1 MRVQRTRLLLALG
14 LRRSQRVRAVLDTT
28 VTLHQA
34 HAVHARLA
42 STRLLAEMVSR
53 IVCALRVMRD
63 TRLRP
68 VPRRATRAVC
78 VLRAITQ
85 VMAMA
90 QLWRRAVISAKPMR
104 VPRAV
109 YLAAE
114 ATIARAPVMQAITA
128 LRTRQRLLAVK
139 RARLAS
145 TRLLVEMVSAMRVQ
159 RTRLLLA
166 VGLRRSLIV
175 RAV

>member
-1 MRVQRTRLLLALG
+1 MQATTALQTRKRLLAV
-14 LRRSQRVRAVLDTT
+14 VR
-28 VTLHQA
+28 
-34 HAVHARLA
+34 ARLA
-42 STRLLAEMVSR
+42 GTRLLAVMEMSR
-53 IVCALRVMRD
+53 LPCALRVVWD

-114 ATIARAPVMQAITA
+114 ATIARAPVMQATMA
-128 LRTRQRLLAVK
+128 LRVR
-139 RARLAS
+139 S
-145 TRLLVEMVSAMRVQ
+145 RLLVV
-159 RTRLLLA
+159 
-166 VGLRRSLIV
+166 
-175 RAV
+175 

>member
-1 MRVQRTRLLLALG
+1 MR
-14 LRRSQRVRAVLDTT
+14 
-28 VTLHQA
+28 
-34 HAVHARLA
+34 ARLA
-42 STRLLAEMVSR
+42 STRLLLEMVSR

-114 ATIARAPVMQAITA
+114 ATIARAPVMQATTA
-128 LRTRQRLLAVK
+128 LQTRKRLLAVV
-139 RARLAS
+139 RARLAG
-145 TRLLVEMVSAMRVQ
+145 TRLLVVMEMSRMMSAMRVQ

-166 VGLRRSLIV
+166 LGLRRSLIV

>member
-1 MRVQRTRLLLALG
+1 MQATTALQARKRLLAV
-14 LRRSQRVRAVLDTT
+14 VR
-28 VTLHQA
+28 
-34 HAVHARLA
+34 ARLA
-42 STRLLAEMVSR
+42 STRLLLEMVSR
-53 IVCALRVMRD
+53 VVCALRVMRD

-114 ATIARAPVMQAITA
+114 ATIARAPVMQATTA
-128 LRTRQRLLAVK
+128 LQARKRLLAVV

-145 TRLLVEMVSAMRVQ
+145 TSLLLEMVSRIVCALRVMRD
-159 RTRLLLA
+159 TRLRP
-166 VGLRRSLIV
+166 VPRR
-175 RAV
+175 